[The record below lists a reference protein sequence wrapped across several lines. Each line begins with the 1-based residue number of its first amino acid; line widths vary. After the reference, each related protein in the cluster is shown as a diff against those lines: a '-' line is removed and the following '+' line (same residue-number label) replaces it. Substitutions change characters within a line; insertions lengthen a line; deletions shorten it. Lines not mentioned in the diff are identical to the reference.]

1 LIDDP
6 RLDATLHGPRL
17 AKGRETMT
25 EIDGLEKRPLSS
37 VDELVEYFV
46 VAGKPANE
54 WRLGIEHEKIGVRA
68 DGSGVPF
75 LGGTGIEAILRAL
88 ETSGYTGERESE
100 QLLAAQSH
108 GLRVT
113 VEPGGQLEY
122 SGPALE
128 TAEECRRALLDHLA
142 LVTALGERVGVRF
155 IGVGFQP
162 WASSEQLEWLPKRR
176 YAVMRQYL
184 PTRGRLGLRMMQLT
198 ATVQANLDY
207 DTESTAVEKL
217 RAAFGVTSIVT
228 ALFAASPFEQ
238 GRPNGYKSIRS
249 AIWLDTDNDRCGLLP
264 AAFEE
269 SFSFRDYAEWALDVP
284 MFFVVRGGQYQ
295 PVAGMTFRRFM
306 REGWRQ
312 ERATRGDW
320 EIHLST
326 LFPEVRLK
334 KYIEVRG
341 ADAGPLSMT
350 VSLGALWRGLLDDQ
364 EARRMAW
371 RLVKGPSFAERQQL
385 RVDVPRLAMAARFG
399 GRSVR
404 ELAVE
409 LVELA
414 AAGLSRLPG
423 GREDA
428 ALLEPLRERARSGRC
443 PADDM
448 LDDFTA
454 CRGDPAKLVQRWTM
468 AAPLS

>member
-1 LIDDP
+1 
-6 RLDATLHGPRL
+6 
-17 AKGRETMT
+17 MT

-37 VDELVEYFV
+37 VDELVDYFV
-46 VAGKPANE
+46 IAGKPVAE
-54 WRLGIEHEKIGVRA
+54 WRLGIEQEKIGVRQ
-68 DGSGVPF
+68 DGAGVPF
-75 LGGTGIEAILRAL
+75 LGEVGIEAILKAL
-88 ETSGYTGERESE
+88 EKSGYTGERESE
-100 QLLAAQSH
+100 QLLAGELH
-108 GLRVT
+108 GARVT
-113 VEPGGQLEY
+113 VEPGGQLEF
-122 SGPALE
+122 SGPALK
-128 TAEECRRALLDHLA
+128 TAENCRRSLQEHLA
-142 LVTALGERVGVRF
+142 AVTALGERVGVRF
-155 IGVGFQP
+155 IAAGFQP
-162 WASSEQLEWLPKRR
+162 WATSEQLEWLPKRR

-207 DTESTAVEKL
+207 DTEVTAVEKM

-228 ALFAASPFEQ
+228 ALFAASPLER

-284 MFFVVRGGQYQ
+284 MFFVVRAGQYH

-306 REGWRQ
+306 REGWQ
-312 ERATRGDW
+312 DERASLGDW

-341 ADAGPLSMT
+341 ADAGPMSMA

-364 EARRMAW
+364 EARRAAW
-371 RLVKGPSFAERQQL
+371 RLVKGRTFAERQQL
-385 RVDVPRLAMAARFG
+385 RADVPRLAMGARFA
-399 GRSVR
+399 GRPVR
-404 ELAVE
+404 ELAAEIVE
-409 LVELA
+409 IA
-414 AAGLSRLPG
+414 AAGLARLPG

-428 ALLEPLRERARSGRC
+428 LLLEPLRARAESGRC

-454 CRGDPAKLVQRWTM
+454 CRGDPTQLVQRWALT
-468 AAPLS
+468 PS